1 MADKEIILKMVLDD
15 EDEEF
20 LIVKS
25 KELEK
30 TNK

>member
-1 MADKEIILKMVLDD
+1 MTDEEIILKMVLDD

-20 LIVKS
+20 LIVKA
-25 KELEK
+25 KELEE

>member
-1 MADKEIILKMVLDD
+1 MTDEEIILKMVLDD

-20 LIVKS
+20 LIVKA